1 METKTDLTE
10 MVTSMEEPVEEV
22 TTRAEGLW
30 RANRAEDNAGAR
42 GDRYQ
47 PRGTG
52 GAEEQGRASIH
63 LHFTTDYTLYDCVC
77 DK

>member
-1 METKTDLTE
+1 MKVETKTDLTE

-30 RANRAEDNAGAR
+30 RANRAEDNAGAS

-47 PRGTG
+47 PCGSG
-52 GAEEQGRASIH
+52 GAEEKGRADRNGGGGTNF
-63 LHFTTDYTLYDCVC
+63 LG
-77 DK
+77 